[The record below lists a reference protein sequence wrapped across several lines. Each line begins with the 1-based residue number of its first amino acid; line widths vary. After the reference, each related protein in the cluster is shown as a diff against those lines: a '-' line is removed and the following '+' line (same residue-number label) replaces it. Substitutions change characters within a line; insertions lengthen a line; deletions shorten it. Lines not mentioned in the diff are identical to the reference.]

1 MIGFICFLTDNDGIF
16 LRCIVIL
23 ILLTPFLK
31 IREFIPQSFRL
42 FIIVPSVISI
52 LHDIDQL
59 IRIIFSI
66 CLENIFIGNL
76 T

>member
-59 IRIIFSI
+59 IRIVFSI
-66 CLENIFIGNL
+66 CLENIFIRNL

>member
-59 IRIIFSI
+59 IRIVFSI

>member
-1 MIGFICFLTDNDGIF
+1 MIGFICFLTDNNWFF
-16 LRCIVIL
+16 LRCIVML

-31 IREFIPQSFRL
+31 IREFIPQSFHL

-59 IRIIFSI
+59 IRIVFSI
-66 CLENIFIGNL
+66 CLENIFIRNL